1 MLGEASSPRNPGIA
15 LAHADL
21 SAMIDTHL
29 SDDLLR
35 RALRAVF
42 QAKKV
47 AHERCAAEFHSPSDA
62 ENVRPF
68 YARGKLQEL
77 MREIV
82 TPVPGV
88 VAKTVKSD
96 GGFWNHTEIVSG
108 PVIMTAHSVQA
119 PCGLVEGTDYQL
131 SLARKQDALFGEDQA
146 SENARLYALLLHSPF
161 RGRNDVEQR
170 EFAFMPGSVYLAFP
184 APDIKHYGHRIDLFA
199 KFPDVVERLMPNEW
213 DQSARVHYKGAAT
226 QRASA

>member
-1 MLGEASSPRNPGIA
+1 MKQIAPYTTGIA
-15 LAHADL
+15 VAHADL
-21 SAMIDTHL
+21 SALIGTHL
-29 SDDLLR
+29 SDDLLK

-47 AHERCAAEFHSPSDA
+47 AYDHCAAEFLSPSDA

-68 YARGKLQEL
+68 YARGKIQEL

-88 VAKTVKSD
+88 EAQTVKSD
-96 GGFWNHTEIVSG
+96 GSFWNHTEIVSG
-108 PVIMTAHSVQA
+108 PVIMTAHSVQT

-131 SLARKQDALFGEDQA
+131 SLASDQDALFGDDEP

-161 RGRNDVEQR
+161 RGRHDAEQR
-170 EFAFMPGSVYLAFP
+170 EFAYLPGSVYVAFP
-184 APDIKHYGHRIDLFA
+184 APGIKYYVHHINLFTR
-199 KFPDVVERLMPNEW
+199 FPDVIERLMPNQW
-213 DQSARVHYKGAAT
+213 DESARVHYKWAAT